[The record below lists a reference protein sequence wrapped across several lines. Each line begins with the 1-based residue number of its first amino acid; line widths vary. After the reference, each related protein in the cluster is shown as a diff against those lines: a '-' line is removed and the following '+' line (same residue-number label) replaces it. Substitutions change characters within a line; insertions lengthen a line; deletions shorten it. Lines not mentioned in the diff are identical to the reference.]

1 MIIPPQKKKKKDIV
15 FENISQFTRK
25 WIEYFCV
32 LGLVFFGGAQRKRSG
47 GVFSG
52 KASTLARV
60 IMAKKLYL

>member
-32 LGLVFFGGAQRKRSG
+32 LGLFFLVEYKERE
-47 GVFSG
+47 VEEFSVEKPAHWQG
-52 KASTLARV
+52 
-60 IMAKKLYL
+60 